1 MTWSLALGSPSRSLA
16 KQTLILICWSPLHPW
31 QIPGPASISASL
43 TQTPSCSPVVILL
56 TDQSHVSTITHLP
69 ADFFTVP
76 MSCRSAIAMVDKPQE
91 QRRLLTLDIPLHL
104 LGQLSDLPDVLDD
117 VLHGRKVMYIM
128 EPLLEL
134 LWCTGPAHAQSEK
147 QYNFKEKVWKTTM
160 QYTFNHSI
168 LLTGTNL

>member
-1 MTWSLALGSPSRSLA
+1 MGLHISVPHTDTQSSVLGS
-16 KQTLILICWSPLHPW
+16 TVVITIHFTV
-31 QIPGPASISASL
+31 I
-43 TQTPSCSPVVILL
+43 SCSPVVILL
-56 TDQSHVSTITHLP
+56 TDQCHVSTITHLP

-117 VLHGRKVMYIM
+117 VLHGWKVMYIM

-134 LWCTGPAHAQSEK
+134 LWCTGPAQPMLSLK
-147 QYNFKEKVWKTTM
+147 SNIILKKKFGRQPCNIL
-160 QYTFNHSI
+160 SI
-168 LLTGTNL
+168 TAFY